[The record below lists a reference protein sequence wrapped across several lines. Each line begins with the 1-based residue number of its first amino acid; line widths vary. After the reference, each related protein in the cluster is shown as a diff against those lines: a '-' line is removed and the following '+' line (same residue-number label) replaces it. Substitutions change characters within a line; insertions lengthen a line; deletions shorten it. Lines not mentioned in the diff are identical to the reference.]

1 METDYKRIMRG
12 SREIPI
18 SSCPSYIEDAVYS
31 TGPSLKTVGNADV
44 FDVTLDAV
52 DAKAEKLLSYY
63 KKPKKKPVQKQRSR
77 LSKSMAILR
86 TYGLDSSA
94 MTHERVDKENIFC
107 HSGSTYQIV
116 GLPQYELT
124 LDSKEDYYLMD
135 RVICVDISDSET
147 LFYDMSMN
155 QIPSENILKK

>member
-1 METDYKRIMRG
+1 MRG

-31 TGPSLKTVGNADV
+31 TGPSLKTIGNADV
-44 FDVTLDAV
+44 FNVTLDAV
-52 DAKAEKLLSYY
+52 DAKTDKLLGYY
-63 KKPKKKPVQKQRSR
+63 KKQKKPAKKQRSR
-77 LSKSMAILR
+77 LAKSMAIQK
-86 TYGLDSSA
+86 TFGLDSTA
-94 MTHERVDKENIFC
+94 MTHERVDTENMFS
-107 HSGSTYQIV
+107 HRNSVYQIV

-124 LDSKEDYYLMD
+124 LDAKEDFYLMD

-155 QIPSENILKK
+155 QISSENILRK

>member
-1 METDYKRIMRG
+1 MRG

-52 DAKAEKLLSYY
+52 DAKAEKLVGYY
-63 KKPKKKPVQKQRSR
+63 KKPVKTRKEKKRSQ
-77 LSKSMAILR
+77 LAKSMAVLR
-86 TYGLDSSA
+86 AHGLDSSA
-94 MTHERVDKENIFC
+94 LSHERVDTDNCFS
-107 HSGSTYQIV
+107 HRGSIYQIV
-116 GLPQYELT
+116 GLPQYEVVQDT
-124 LDSKEDYYLMD
+124 REDYYLMD
-135 RVICVDISDSET
+135 RVICLDIPDSVT

-155 QIPSENILKK
+155 LIPSENIFQKVKITP